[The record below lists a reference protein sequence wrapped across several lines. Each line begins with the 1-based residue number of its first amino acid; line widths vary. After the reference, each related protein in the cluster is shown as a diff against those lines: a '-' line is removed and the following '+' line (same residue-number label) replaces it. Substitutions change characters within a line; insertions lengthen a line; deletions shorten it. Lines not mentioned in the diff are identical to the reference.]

1 MASPVL
7 SLASVNHVNAVN
19 ANGPSQPTGVT
30 LSAVGNPA
38 AAAAMSAHHHG
49 VTVVRPIGAGMAGVQ
64 VSSSGAVQV
73 VSMTPPNASG
83 APTVIA
89 NAQPQKILGPRIQ
102 TAPAL
107 RIQPA
112 IAPRPNVIQMAGQ
125 VRYGGFCP
133 YVEVTNRT

>member
-1 MASPVL
+1 
-7 SLASVNHVNAVN
+7 
-19 ANGPSQPTGVT
+19 
-30 LSAVGNPA
+30 
-38 AAAAMSAHHHG
+38 MSAHHHG

-107 RIQPA
+107 GIQPA

-125 VRYGGFCP
+125 SQLPPGFTIP
-133 YVEVTNRT
+133 PGTILVKTETGQLQLIHTGAANPAFIAQG